1 MPRRPQ
7 RAASGVRPHV
17 AGARAGSGPSSG
29 SRHLTLRCVQKTG
42 ALGNSEGYRCPRPR
56 TVHVVLRCA
65 LQPSLEWRRAHPFRP
80 VRDDPVA
87 VTTVPANQAPRVK
100 TRERTRLIVR
110 SPAGARG
117 RTTTRGS
124 GKLHACS
131 LRFRARQ
138 LESPCTDD
146 GLFITQQAPEQVVQA
161 SCSAHAVR
169 SIRGRSLL
177 GADLHSKHKHRS
189 DQLCARACDSLC
201 IGVGWRPQPEPGERR
216 RRGAPRLGPRP
227 KRTRAAVM
235 RAKRKARLV
244 LGPLPSVSFD
254 VRLREALE
262 RVRAEAESVLDH
274 QVRVVHLTCSRLPA
288 RCARWPRDRAPCDSS
303 PPSPA
308 STWRASTGSTLAQ
321 GAARRRQAPAARPD
335 SDV

>member
-1 MPRRPQ
+1 MPWRPQ

-87 VTTVPANQAPRVK
+87 ATTVPANQAPRVK

-177 GADLHSKHKHRS
+177 GADLHSSISIAQTSFALEHATPSVSGSAGARS
-189 DQLCARACDSLC
+189 RSL
-201 IGVGWRPQPEPGERR
+201 VSADAEELL
-216 RRGAPRLGPRP
+216 ASLLGQH
-227 KRTRAAVM
+227 TRAAVM

-321 GAARRRQAPAARPD
+321 GAARRRQARAARPD